1 MNIFKNK
8 NNNNNKNWTSETEL
22 MIDLGINLG
31 IVSDTFNKI
40 IHNFSIRWPEEFQN
54 GTKKGGFHN
63 LETYYDD
70 FLVAVIKAKA
80 KDITTNQDTDA
91 TKKAKEQGIL
101 LNAIIYSG
109 NLKAAKELCDLIM
122 ERTQIQAESKPKNV
136 EEAIKAGWR
145 IADDIDALLNMI

>member
-31 IVSDTFNKI
+31 IDLDTFNQI

-63 LETYYDD
+63 LDTYYDD
-70 FLVAVIKAKA
+70 FLVAVITAKA
-80 KDITTNQDTDA
+80 KDITTNQYTDDTN
-91 TKKAKEQGIL
+91 KEQGIL

-122 ERTQIQAESKPKNV
+122 ERTEIQAELKKMS
-136 EEAIKAGWR
+136 EQIKQ
-145 IADDIDALLNMI
+145 I

>member
-1 MNIFKNK
+1 M
-8 NNNNNKNWTSETEL
+8 
-22 MIDLGINLG
+22 
-31 IVSDTFNKI
+31 
-40 IHNFSIRWPEEFQN
+40 
-54 GTKKGGFHN
+54 
-63 LETYYDD
+63 
-70 FLVAVIKAKA
+70 IKAKA

-145 IADDIDALLNMI
+145 TADDIDALLNMI

>member
-31 IVSDTFNKI
+31 IDLDTFNQI

-63 LETYYDD
+63 LDTYYDD
-70 FLVAVIKAKA
+70 FLVAVITAKA
-80 KDITTNQDTDA
+80 KDITTNQYTDDTN
-91 TKKAKEQGIL
+91 KEQGIL

-122 ERTQIQAESKPKNV
+122 KRTQIQAENK
-136 EEAIKAGWR
+136 R
-145 IADDIDALLNMI
+145 LLEQTKQTDKENESLTGLLYNYKS